1 MATPAPS
8 REHGTRTGRLDPELR
23 AQVRELLAELK
34 QLPEG
39 SARHTAVRDQL
50 VELNVPLVRYLARRF
65 PASKEPLDDLVQVGI
80 IGLLKAIDRFDPERG
95 LEFST
100 YAVPTILGEIKR
112 YFRDSTWAIHVPRG
126 TRDLHSAIVSARAE
140 LTQELG
146 RSLTLADLAERVR
159 ATEQDVLEALD
170 AGQTYTSSSLDAMA
184 DALGAGRDGAFGFTD
199 GRLEQVEWRA
209 DLRPAIASL
218 PQQQRRVLMLRFV
231 YDQSQTQ
238 IAKAMGV
245 SQMQVSR
252 LLSRSMRQ
260 LRSELT
266 GVPVEQPPRRKPVA
280 TTRRRRIAHA

>member
-1 MATPAPS
+1 MTHS
-8 REHGTRTGRLDPELR
+8 ETREQRTGRLDPRLRKQVHDLLEELHD
-23 AQVRELLAELK
+23 
-34 QLPEG
+34 LPQA
-39 SARHTAVRDQL
+39 SARHSAVRDQL

-80 IGLLKAIDRFDPERG
+80 IGLLKAVDRFDPGRG

-159 ATEQDVLEALD
+159 ATEHDVLEALD
-170 AGQTYTSSSLDAMA
+170 AGQTYTSNSLDAMA
-184 DALGAGRDGAFGFTD
+184 EAIGAGRDGAFGFVD
-199 GRLEQVEWRA
+199 GRLDQVEWRA
-209 DLRPAIASL
+209 DLRPAIADL

-238 IAKAMGV
+238 IAAAMGV

-252 LLSRSMRQ
+252 LLSRSMKQ
-260 LRSELT
+260 LRTALT
-266 GVPVEQPPRRKPVA
+266 GDGADAEVGTARPGGPAHRL
-280 TTRRRRIAHA
+280 AHA